1 MTEYD
6 YLSMNDDELHNDPD
20 PNDGYLAIADET
32 SSRSQSYSS
41 RMIRVD
47 MSQDE
52 MTIYSY
58 EYLFL
63 QTRKD
68 VCFENLEVEDNNFI
82 SSENTRGTKKEK
94 DSVLVGLS
102 NKVKILEKNLT
113 AQNIIVKSVENFQ
126 TQQNKDLN
134 KIHKT
139 TLKTDETLK
148 TFAKD
153 SEDIKSDVAK
163 QDDKIRILEQE
174 MFKFEDT
181 LFIATGICV
190 FLAMICNSL
199 ILYICCWLSFD
210 KRKTTPDSVEV
221 TTEPK
226 TKSVKDSEVQT
237 EVLPTAPAN
246 IAKKVSFSDDNNN
259 TDTKT
264 TKEEDISM
272 RLNVRRIVRRDPS
285 RRVTWCA
292 GSFKRLAIEAQPIRE
307 I

>member
-1 MTEYD
+1 
-6 YLSMNDDELHNDPD
+6 MNDDDLHNDPD
-20 PNDGYLAIADET
+20 HNEGYMTIADET

-113 AQNIIVKSVENFQ
+113 AQNIIVKTVENFQ
-126 TQQNKDLN
+126 SQQNKDLN

-163 QDDKIRILEQE
+163 QDDKIRILEEE

-246 IAKKVSFSDDNNN
+246 VAKKVSFSDDNNN

>member
-1 MTEYD
+1 MGTSFRVFGLTEYD
-6 YLSMNDDELHNDPD
+6 YLSMNDDDLHNDLD
-20 PNDGYLAIADET
+20 HNEGYLTIADET

-58 EYLFL
+58 ECLFL
-63 QTRKD
+63 QARKD
-68 VCFENLEVEDNNFI
+68 VCFDNFKEEGNNLI
-82 SSENTRGTKKEK
+82 SSENTRSMKKEK

-113 AQNIIVKSVENFQ
+113 AQNIIAKNLENFQ
-126 TQQNKDLN
+126 AQQNKDLN

-139 TLKTDETLK
+139 TIKTDETLK
-148 TFAKD
+148 AFAKD

-163 QDDKIRILEQE
+163 QADKIRILEQE

-210 KRKTTPDSVEV
+210 KRKTSPDSVEV

-226 TKSVKDSEVQT
+226 SKSVKDSEVQT
-237 EVLPTAPAN
+237 EVLPTAPSTN
-246 IAKKVSFSDDNNN
+246 AKKVSFSDDNNN
-259 TDTKT
+259 TDTKI
-264 TKEEDISM
+264 TKDEDISM

-285 RRVTWCA
+285 RRVTWC
-292 GSFKRLAIEAQPIRE
+292 
-307 I
+307 

>member
-1 MTEYD
+1 M
-6 YLSMNDDELHNDPD
+6 
-20 PNDGYLAIADET
+20 G
-32 SSRSQSYSS
+32 
-41 RMIRVD
+41 IRVD

-68 VCFENLEVEDNNFI
+68 VCFENLEVEDNNII
-82 SSENTRGTKKEK
+82 SSENTRAGTKKEK

-113 AQNIIVKSVENFQ
+113 AQNIMVKNVENFQ
-126 TQQNKDLN
+126 SQQNKDLN

-139 TLKTDETLK
+139 TIKTDETLK

-210 KRKTTPDSVEV
+210 KRKTSPDSVEV
-221 TTEPK
+221 TTEPEPK
-226 TKSVKDSEVQT
+226 PKSVKDSEVQT
-237 EVLPTAPAN
+237 EVLPTAPSTN
-246 IAKKVSFSDDNNN
+246 AKKVSFSDDNNN
-259 TDTKT
+259 TDTKI
-264 TKEEDISM
+264 TKDEDISM